1 MLSSARNASGTNLI
15 SGSKV
20 RARSRRFAFSKDHH
34 LPTLDLVTKCEI
46 CRDVMRIELKSVVTS
61 TTIIPIDPVFLP
73 TANNITVREGGKAEL
88 PCSVQYLSTKK
99 VDN

>member
-1 MLSSARNASGTNLI
+1 MFGWLRPPCWLI
-15 SGSKV
+15 S
-20 RARSRRFAFSKDHH
+20 
-34 LPTLDLVTKCEI
+34 
-46 CRDVMRIELKSVVTS
+46 ELKSVVTS

-99 VDN
+99 VCMAGWLSEQCLVSKTFRLLVIVIIKERMCVNLLSISFVVDE